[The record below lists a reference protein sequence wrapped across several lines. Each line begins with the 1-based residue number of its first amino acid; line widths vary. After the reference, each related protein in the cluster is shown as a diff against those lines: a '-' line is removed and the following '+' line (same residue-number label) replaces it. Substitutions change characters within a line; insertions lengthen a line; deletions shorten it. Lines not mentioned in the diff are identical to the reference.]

1 MSTLMSQKM
10 NAYLRDH
17 QPGAIT
23 MHKHPKLRF
32 VLPRALSIPLT
43 LAAAALSLPAQAQLA
58 EPQVTRT
65 QIKMER
71 DEFLK
76 SHRWDEYSE
85 TWMLKSGVEPP
96 ASIKSRAEVKAA
108 RDVFLRNN
116 KWDSTAGGWLPL
128 AATPRDLSG
137 MTREQVKAETDQFLK
152 THYWDEE
159 SEGWLEKSARGR
171 KP

>member
-1 MSTLMSQKM
+1 MKKSSCLLLALPVVLSLST
-10 NAYLRDH
+10 
-17 QPGAIT
+17 
-23 MHKHPKLRF
+23 
-32 VLPRALSIPLT
+32 
-43 LAAAALSLPAQAQLA
+43 AALSLPALAQTDA
-58 EPQVTRT
+58 APVTRM

-76 SHRWDEYSE
+76 THRWDEYGE
-85 TWMLKSGVEPP
+85 TWVLKSGVEPP
-96 ASIKSRAEVKAA
+96 ANVKSRAEVKAA

-128 AATPRDLSG
+128 ASTPRDLSG

-159 SEGWLEKSARGR
+159 SDGWLEKSPRTR

>member
-1 MSTLMSQKM
+1 MKRPPFLVPAVS
-10 NAYLRDH
+10 A
-17 QPGAIT
+17 
-23 MHKHPKLRF
+23 
-32 VLPRALSIPLT
+32 ALSLCSV
-43 LAAAALSLPAQAQLA
+43 ALSLPALGQSTDAPA
-58 EPQVTRT
+58 TRM

-76 SHRWDEYSE
+76 THRWDEYSE
-85 TWMLKSGVEPP
+85 TWLLKSGVEPP
-96 ASIKSRAEVKAA
+96 GSVKSRAEVKAA

-128 AATPRDLSG
+128 KATPRDLNG

-159 SEGWLEKSARGR
+159 AEGWLLKSARTG